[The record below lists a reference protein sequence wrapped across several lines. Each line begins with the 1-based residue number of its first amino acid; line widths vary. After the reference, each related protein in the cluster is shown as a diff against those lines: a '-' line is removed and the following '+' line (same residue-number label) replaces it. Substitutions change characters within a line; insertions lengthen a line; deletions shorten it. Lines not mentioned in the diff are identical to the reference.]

1 MTAGQG
7 NLLVLGRVLQG
18 QQEDVVFR
26 LRLQQLADTPLMSN
40 GHWHDGEVVDPPVSP
55 LDQKAYNIASVSVDR
70 DCSTSPR
77 ASFRFRSF
85 LMALRTDFMQ

>member
-26 LRLQQLADTPLMSN
+26 LRLQQLADSALMSKR
-40 GHWHDGEVVDPPVSP
+40 HWHNSKVVDPPVGP
-55 LDQKAYNIASVSVDR
+55 LDQKAELIGRLEGDPKQPVRVERQKNIQRQKHFPVR
-70 DCSTSPR
+70 
-77 ASFRFRSF
+77 
-85 LMALRTDFMQ
+85 